1 MNNFGKFY
9 IFTENNKKSDANGL
23 IHYSDIYCLMNN
35 SYCYNVNRIWNWVK
49 YSYIF
54 SNFIKT

>member
-35 SYCYNVNRIWNWVK
+35 SYFYNVNRILN
-49 YSYIF
+49 
-54 SNFIKT
+54 

>member
-9 IFTENNKKSDANGL
+9 ILTENNKKSDAKEL

-35 SYCYNVNRIWNWVK
+35 SYCYNVNRILN
-49 YSYIF
+49 
-54 SNFIKT
+54 